1 MPQII
6 IKTSGP
12 GDGHG
17 TEVHRERVHPTDVES
32 DHSSN
37 QLIERISWA
46 LSDAADIEHDRRR
59 SYDEPAADSFA
70 NKQGTIADTAV
81 F

>member
-12 GDGHG
+12 GGGQG
-17 TEVHRERVHPTDVES
+17 TEVHRERIHPTDVETER
-32 DHSSN
+32 SSN
-37 QLIERISWA
+37 LLVERISWA
-46 LSDAADIEHDRRR
+46 LSDAAELEHERSRR
-59 SYDEPAADSFA
+59 DEDPAADSFA
-70 NKQGTIADTAV
+70 QRQGTIADTAV

>member
-12 GDGHG
+12 GGGRG
-17 TEVHRERVHPTDVES
+17 TEVHRERIHPTDVES
-32 DHSSN
+32 EKSSHL
-37 QLIERISWA
+37 LIERISWA
-46 LSDAADIEHDRRR
+46 LSDAADLEQDRQQ
-59 SYDEPAADSFA
+59 SYDEPAADSFEQR
-70 NKQGTIADTAV
+70 QGTIADAAV

>member
-12 GDGHG
+12 GDGRG

-32 DHSSN
+32 ERSSN
-37 QLIERISWA
+37 LLIERISWA
-46 LSDAADIEHDRRR
+46 LSDAAEIEHDRQ
-59 SYDEPAADSFA
+59 SHDDPAADSFA
-70 NKQGTIADTAV
+70 HRQGTIADTAV